1 MAVHDEGT
9 TPETAKPAPRKKI
22 SPVRNAIGVVL
33 LVSLSAVAYLEW
45 DANRRSTAAIQ
56 KLNQALASEEAGLL
70 TMEQV
75 EGLLGRGP
83 GGPGVAEG
91 REMRVTYTW
100 RGVFRRYRLVAVY

>member
-9 TPETAKPAPRKKI
+9 TPGPTEPTPKKKV

-33 LVSLSAVAYLEW
+33 LVSLSAVAYLES

-83 GGPGVAEG
+83 DGPGVPEG
-91 REMRVTYTW
+91 RETRVTYAW
-100 RGVFRRYRLVAVY
+100 